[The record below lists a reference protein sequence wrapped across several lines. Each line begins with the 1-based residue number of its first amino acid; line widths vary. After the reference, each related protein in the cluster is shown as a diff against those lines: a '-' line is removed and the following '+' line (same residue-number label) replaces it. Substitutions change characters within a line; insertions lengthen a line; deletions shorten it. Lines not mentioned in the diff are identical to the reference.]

1 MKIIRAEHAG
11 MCFGVRDAIEL
22 ARETARHHSLTVLGD
37 LVHNEDVVERL
48 RSQGIRME
56 RELADVG
63 TATVMTTAHGVS
75 EKRLADLRG
84 RGLGVVESTCPLVR
98 VAHRALKDL
107 VDASYHPVVVGV
119 RGHVEVRGLVEDYP
133 EADVILSADDV
144 SGLRERVRYG
154 VVAQTTQ
161 PLERV
166 WRLADLIRHRFPGAE
181 VKVVDTVCRP
191 TKLRQ
196 WDAERLGRTCELVVV
211 VGGRKSNNTGELAET
226 CRKGGARVERVERAE
241 DLRGEWLTGV
251 EVVGLTAGTSTPDD
265 VLDRVERRLRE
276 LVEAQQV
283 CVRGGVSAGQVLA
296 R

>member
-1 MKIIRAEHAG
+1 MKVIRAENAG

-37 LVHNEDVVERL
+37 LVHNKDVVQRL
-48 RSQGIRME
+48 QSWGIRME
-56 RELADVG
+56 REVAGVG
-63 TATVMTTAHGVS
+63 TPTVMTTAHGVS

-107 VDASYHPVVVGV
+107 VEAGYHPVVVGV

-144 SGLRERVRYG
+144 AALSERRRYG

-181 VKVVDTVCRP
+181 VKVMDTVCRP

-211 VGGRKSNNTGELAET
+211 VGGPKSNNTGELAET
-226 CRKGGARVERVERAE
+226 CRRGGARVERVERAE
-241 DLRGEWLTGV
+241 ELRVEWFVGV
-251 EVVGLTAGTSTPDD
+251 RVVGLTAGTSTPDD
-265 VLDRVERRLRE
+265 VVDRVEEKLRE
-276 LVEAQQV
+276 LGEE
-283 CVRGGVSAGQVLA
+283 VRRGMPAHAIAGRVMA
-296 R
+296 G